1 MATTIMFTNN
11 QTFLKAGSG
20 LKVKVG
26 KETFTTNE
34 VRPARGDGAL
44 QIDALYYRK
53 EDNAAVIAASIP
65 RYMTYQG
72 RLLNAYCTLVL
83 EEFPESL
90 KGLVSH
96 YVGRTRT
103 ITRPDGSVV
112 IGPNGR
118 PQKGHVWDF
127 PGYRLVTSLQLREGF
142 ALAIVDQPR
151 LSTRQDETGQNST
164 NYTID
169 FKLLLSPNCTW
180 GPWSRP
186 VTRAVSDTVIEQQ
199 MEVVL
204 PNGKLAE
211 ELPEF

>member
-11 QTFLKAGSG
+11 QAYLKAGAG

-26 KETFTTNE
+26 KETYTADQ

-44 QIDALYYRK
+44 QIDALYHRR
-53 EDNAAVIAASIP
+53 EDNAAVISASIP
-65 RYMTYQG
+65 RFMTYRG
-72 RLLNAYCTLVL
+72 RLLNAYCTLVV

-90 KGLVSH
+90 KDLVSH
-96 YVGRTRT
+96 YEGRTRT
-103 ITRPDGSVV
+103 ITRPDGTVV
-112 IGPNGR
+112 IGANGR
-118 PQKGHVWDF
+118 PQKGHVWNF

-142 ALAIVDQPR
+142 ALTIVDQPR
-151 LSTRQDETGQNST
+151 PSTRQDEAGQG

-186 VTRAVSDTVIEQQ
+186 VTRAVTDEVVEQQ
-199 MEVVL
+199 MEVIM
-204 PNGKLAE
+204 PNGKVAAE
-211 ELPEF
+211 ELPDF